1 MTLYCGYREQYGTN
15 KDFLSTTKVIKI
27 ENVYKI
33 AKPLSILSKAKNNN
47 LYALIGENLEVLS
60 LGMLKELK
68 SKEGKTIYV
77 GQKVFT
83 TEKKILCD
91 YYRQKAQEFRKR
103 LHDSIKLTNILY
115 DQSSESSLMAFYK
128 GQIERYKL
136 RIQDTEKSYKEV
148 IENIK
153 QL

>member
-1 MTLYCGYREQYGTN
+1 M
-15 KDFLSTTKVIKI
+15 VKI
-27 ENVYKI
+27 ENVCKI
-33 AKPLSILSKAKNNN
+33 AKPLSVLSKAKNNN
-47 LYALIGENLEVLS
+47 LYALVGEDLEVLS

-91 YYRQKAQEFRKR
+91 YYREKAQEFRKR
-103 LHDSIKLTNILY
+103 LHDSIKLTTMLY
-115 DQSSESSLMAFYK
+115 DQLSETNNSLMDFYK
-128 GQIERYKL
+128 GQLERYKL
-136 RIQDTEKSYKEV
+136 RIKDTEKCYKEI